1 MKGEIMNYN
10 TPDEV
15 VQSIRRLGNI
25 YHAEKIVLFGSR
37 ARGDARQRSDIDIA
51 VYGMTEKSQS
61 LFINEIDNLNTL
73 LEFDIV
79 FVTKHTPPA
88 LLSNIQKDGITIMN
102 KLEEKRGKFADA
114 IKRLEEAVK
123 DYETHQLDSIR
134 DGVIQRFEICAELAW
149 KSVREYLIDA
159 GYTEINS
166 PKSVMKT
173 AYSDGLIDNESDW
186 LDLLNS
192 RNLTSHIY
200 DEETAKVVFSKISG
214 VYTILFRQLLSKLEN

>member
-1 MKGEIMNYN
+1 MNYN

-15 VQSIRRLGNI
+15 VQSICRLGNI

-200 DEETAKVVFSKISG
+200 DEETAKAVFSKISG

>member
-1 MKGEIMNYN
+1 MNYN